1 MKHKE
6 GMDRREFLGSAA
18 ATAAVTIVPRHVLGG
33 PGYVP
38 PSDRLTMA
46 IIGCGTQGTR
56 EMVGLVRNPEI
67 QWVAAC
73 DVVSDGNLY
82 LDWSTNGIRNS
93 IRSVVGEPTWS
104 EGTTGIRCGHDVMKY
119 LIETYYAKNRGQEK
133 YSGCNTYVDYRELL
147 SKEKDLDAVKIVT
160 PDHHHAWASIAAMKA
175 GKHVMCQKPIANRV
189 SEVRMVLETART
201 TGKAT
206 YCNAWRGPLDNVKQM
221 IDEGQIGTLREV
233 HNWTDR
239 PFWPQYQ
246 YLPTDTPPVPDFL
259 NWDLWLGPAAD
270 RAYHPH
276 YTNCVFRGWHDFGGG
291 SIADMGNYSL
301 WPIFV
306 TLDLPIPNSV
316 EVMAS
321 SSVAVVDGV
330 SRINV
335 NDFSFP
341 NACMVR
347 FKFPAQ
353 GNKPPISL
361 YWYDGGMRP
370 WAPEQM
376 ESGRSMPATG
386 TMFVGD
392 KGVILDNNL
401 VPESRMKQYRASKG
415 IPEPDAGGRR
425 GGDREAP
432 WIQAFKT
439 GKPGP
444 GNFLLGTACSEA
456 IALAGAALRHARKG
470 FRSNVLTPPYLY
482 EARSMSFTNVPEANP
497 YLSREYRQ
505 GWRLTAAGG
514 AEV

>member
-1 MKHKE
+1 
-6 GMDRREFLGSAA
+6 
-18 ATAAVTIVPRHVLGG
+18 
-33 PGYVP
+33 
-38 PSDRLTMA
+38 
-46 IIGCGTQGTR
+46 
-56 EMVGLVRNPEI
+56 MVGLVTNPEL

-73 DVVSDGNLY
+73 DPVKDGNNY
-82 LDWSTNGIRNS
+82 LDWSRTGIRDS
-93 IRSVVGEPTWS
+93 IRKVLNEPKWS
-104 EGTTGIRCGHDVMKY
+104 EGGSGIRCGREVAKY
-119 LIETYYAKNRGQEK
+119 LIETYFAKNRGTENYK
-133 YSGCNTYVDYRELL
+133 GCTAYEDYREMLE
-147 SKEKDLDAVKIVT
+147 KEKDVDAVKIVT
-160 PDHHHAWASIAAMKA
+160 PDHHHAWASIAAMKK

-189 SEVRMVLETART
+189 SEVRMVLDTARK

-206 YCNAWRGPLDNVKQM
+206 YCNAWRGPLDNVREM
-221 IDEGQIGTLREV
+221 INEGTIGTLREV

-246 YLPTDTPPVPDFL
+246 YLPTDRPPVPEFL

-270 RAYHPH
+270 RPYHPT
-276 YTNCVFRGWHDFGGG
+276 YTNCVFRGWYDFGGG

-306 TLDLPIPNSV
+306 TLDLPVPSSV
-316 EVMAS
+316 EVMTS
-321 SSVAVVDGV
+321 SSVAVVDQV

-353 GNKPPISL
+353 GSKPPITL

-370 WAPEQM
+370 WAPEQL
-376 ESGRSMPATG
+376 EPDRAVPATG

-392 KGVILDNNL
+392 KGVILEGSL
-401 VPESRMKQYRASKG
+401 IPESRMREYRASKG
-415 IPEPDAGGRR
+415 IPEPVQGARRGAGG
-425 GGDREAP
+425 GGGRSEAP

-456 IALAGAALRHARKG
+456 IALAGAAIRHARKT
-470 FRSNVLTPPYLY
+470 FRANVSSPPFLWDSQNM
-482 EARSMSFTNVPEANP
+482 RFTNVPDANQF
-497 YLSREYRQ
+497 LVREYRP
-505 GWRLTAAGG
+505 GWKLDSETATSL
-514 AEV
+514 